1 MTSSVDNKR
10 KQRNSVTSGNDGGT
24 KNNWSAFLVDS
35 LKYIVYAVLWFF
47 IGVNVLGAIRS
58 PDDFTGEIP
67 KKCTGLGMLSCSI
80 TDWFK
85 SVW

>member
-1 MTSSVDNKR
+1 MTSSIDNKR

-67 KKCTGLGMLSCSI
+67 KKCTGLGMMSQP
-80 TDWFK
+80 K
-85 SVW
+85 